1 VLNTIRRCFRE
12 NKVLYTSHARKE
24 MRGEEQEEIRE
35 NSDVILVPIKV
46 LVCEE
51 CGERYYDRTTM
62 KRLEEIE
69 QSIKEK
75 RMPLQKV
82 GRVLRVS

>member
-1 VLNTIRRCFRE
+1 VKNEEKMKCVICNSPDITKK
-12 NKVLYTSHARKE
+12 KVE
-24 MRGEEQEEIRE
+24 EEIRE

>member
-1 VLNTIRRCFRE
+1 MKCVICNSPDITKK
-12 NKVLYTSHARKE
+12 KVE
-24 MRGEEQEEIRE
+24 EEIRE

-51 CGERYYDRTTM
+51 CGERYYDRRTM

-75 RMPLQKV
+75 RMALQKV

>member
-1 VLNTIRRCFRE
+1 MKCVICNSPDITKK
-12 NKVLYTSHARKE
+12 KVE
-24 MRGEEQEEIRE
+24 EEIRE

-51 CGERYYDRTTM
+51 CGERYYDRRTM

-82 GRVLRVS
+82 GQVLRIS

>member
-1 VLNTIRRCFRE
+1 MKCVICNSPDITKK
-12 NKVLYTSHARKE
+12 KVE
-24 MRGEEQEEIRE
+24 EEIRE

-51 CGERYYDRTTM
+51 CGERYYDRRTM

-69 QSIKEK
+69 QCLSRKLAEC
-75 RMPLQKV
+75 
-82 GRVLRVS
+82 

>member
-1 VLNTIRRCFRE
+1 MKCVICNSPDITKK
-12 NKVLYTSHARKE
+12 KVE
-24 MRGEEQEEIRE
+24 EEIRE

-51 CGERYYDRTTM
+51 CGERYYDRRTM

-75 RMPLQKV
+75 KMPLQKV

>member
-1 VLNTIRRCFRE
+1 MKCVICNSPDITKK
-12 NKVLYTSHARKE
+12 KVE
-24 MRGEEQEEIRE
+24 EEIRE

-51 CGERYYDRTTM
+51 CGERYYDRRTM

-75 RMPLQKV
+75 RMTLQKV

>member
-1 VLNTIRRCFRE
+1 MKCVICNSPDITE
-12 NKVLYTSHARKE
+12 KKVE
-24 MRGEEQEEIRE
+24 EEIRE

-51 CGERYYDRTTM
+51 CGERYYDRRTM

-75 RMPLQKV
+75 RTPLQKV
-82 GRVLRVS
+82 GRVLRVL

>member
-1 VLNTIRRCFRE
+1 
-12 NKVLYTSHARKE
+12 
-24 MRGEEQEEIRE
+24 
-35 NSDVILVPIKV
+35 
-46 LVCEE
+46 E
-51 CGERYYDRTTM
+51 CGERYYDRRTM

>member
-1 VLNTIRRCFRE
+1 MKCVICNSQDITRR
-12 NKVLYTSHARKE
+12 KV
-24 MRGEEQEEIRE
+24 EEETRE
-35 NSDVILVPIKV
+35 NSDVILIPIEV
-46 LVCEE
+46 LVCER
-51 CGERYYDRTTM
+51 CGERYYDRRTM

-75 RMPLQKV
+75 RASLQKV

>member
-1 VLNTIRRCFRE
+1 MKCVICNSQDITRR
-12 NKVLYTSHARKE
+12 KVE
-24 MRGEEQEEIRE
+24 EEIRE
-35 NSDVILVPIKV
+35 NSDVILIPIEV
-46 LVCEE
+46 LVCER
-51 CGERYYDRTTM
+51 CGERYYDRRTM

-75 RMPLQKV
+75 RTSLQKV

>member
-1 VLNTIRRCFRE
+1 MKCVICNSPDITKK
-12 NKVLYTSHARKE
+12 KVE
-24 MRGEEQEEIRE
+24 EEIRE

-51 CGERYYDRTTM
+51 CGERYYDRRTM

>member
-1 VLNTIRRCFRE
+1 MKCVICNSQDITRR
-12 NKVLYTSHARKE
+12 KVE
-24 MRGEEQEEIRE
+24 EEIRK
-35 NSDVILVPIKV
+35 NSDVILVPIEV
-46 LVCEE
+46 LVCQG
-51 CGERYYDRTTM
+51 CGERYYDRRTM

-75 RMPLQKV
+75 RTSLQKV